1 MAAPSSHGRK
11 RPVDDVGETIKRVRR
26 EVVTERSLKRKINCS
41 DSSASEGEEPSRGQK
56 RRIREKVEEKVARVL
71 DRFGGALGV
80 PEELVDVKIA
90 AAETD
95 ILDDFQRRLEPELH
109 KWGSA
114 KRRRDDVEESI
125 DTTLALEDEVANLK
139 VEAQTLK
146 DLLETTRAEKRAALF
161 ANHQQS
167 AELSRWR
174 MLWEDESRQREA
186 AESGR
191 AAAEARL
198 CYAIKGPMMAVSF
211 SPPYVH

>member
-125 DTTLALEDEVANLK
+125 DTTLALED
-139 VEAQTLK
+139 
-146 DLLETTRAEKRAALF
+146 LLETTRAEKRAALF